1 MRFFLIFI
9 LLFVLR
15 FMFLPMDID
24 SETFGFT
31 YFTYHILMGVFI
43 GMTAVIVD
51 RQFEKIKQRKK
62 K

>member
-31 YFTYHILMGVFI
+31 YHILMGVFI